1 MGIIVINNYTEEKDL
16 PKVKK
21 IEEALNKEGKN
32 GVIIWHFSE
41 IGSREIP
48 KDLEAIIL
56 SGSRAHLQN
65 KGVYSEYDA
74 EVDLIMKSNVPVL
87 GICFG
92 HQLIGKAFGA
102 NIGSLSK
109 FLDEPQNIKVLEPN
123 EILKSWNIG
132 DKLRV
137 YQSHEDFVENAPPQ
151 FIRLAESE
159 SCRIEAMK
167 HETRPIYGIQ
177 AHIERATE
185 DDSDGYQ
192 IIRNFLENVV
202 ERHAVSRIVETCS
215 FNEIKQGIIDSIRD
229 ISYDVVKEDYATV
242 ESKLKKAQRYA
253 DAWTLKKVM
262 DALS

>member
-1 MGIIVINNYTEEKDL
+1 MAIIVINNYTEEKDL
-16 PKVKK
+16 PWVKK

-32 GVIIWHFSE
+32 SVIIWHFSE
-41 IGSREIP
+41 VGSREIP

-56 SGSRAHLQN
+56 SGSRAHLEN

-74 EVDLIMKSNVPVL
+74 EVDLIMKLKVPVL

-109 FLDEPQNIKVLEPN
+109 FMDKPQNIKVLEPN

-132 DKLRV
+132 DNLRV
-137 YQSHEDFVENAPPQ
+137 HQSHKDFV
-151 FIRLAESE
+151 
-159 SCRIEAMK
+159 
-167 HETRPIYGIQ
+167 
-177 AHIERATE
+177 
-185 DDSDGYQ
+185 
-192 IIRNFLENVV
+192 ENVV
-202 ERHAVSRIVETCS
+202 ERHVFSRIVETCS

-229 ISYDVVKEDYATV
+229 ISYDVVREDYATV

-253 DAWTLKKVM
+253 EAWILKKVT